1 VPKRRIIEAV
11 SLAKGEQASQL
22 IDHLMKKTDMAKEAE
37 RLLAGTGWLP
47 DPLLTVDFGEVLDV
61 DTEADGEPGALPEF
75 LASGDKG
82 DHRRRYKRTAVA
94 GRRR

>member
-11 SLAKGEQASQL
+11 SLAKGEQVSQL
-22 IDHLMKKTDMAKEAE
+22 IDHLKKTDMAKEAE

-61 DTEADGEPGALPEF
+61 DTESYGEPGALPEF

-82 DHRRRYKRTAVA
+82 TTVEDTEEPQSQVVA
-94 GRRR
+94 AE

>member
-1 VPKRRIIEAV
+1 VNRRP
-11 SLAKGEQASQL
+11 SS
-22 IDHLMKKTDMAKEAE
+22 IDHLKKTDMAKEAE